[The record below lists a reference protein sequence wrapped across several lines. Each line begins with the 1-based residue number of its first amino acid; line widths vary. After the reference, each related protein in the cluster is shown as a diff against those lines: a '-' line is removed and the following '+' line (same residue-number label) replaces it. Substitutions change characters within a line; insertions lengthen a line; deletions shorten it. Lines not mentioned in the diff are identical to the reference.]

1 MEENNDYLKTIS
13 SGIEQ
18 EQAGEYFILHQLNIY
33 NSEVVVFYLAFGN
46 ECKMVPWLALHEIS
60 MKEQYF

>member
-1 MEENNDYLKTIS
+1 MILS

-33 NSEVVVFYLAFGN
+33 NSEVVVFFLAFGN
-46 ECKMVPWLALHEIS
+46 KCKTV
-60 MKEQYF
+60 Q